1 MSAGM
6 FFVVN
11 LSISGLLVWWGITR
25 LKRVSNS
32 ICDGQVAMGLLAA
45 GFIVWSL
52 ALLPFFMAK
61 SWMLEE
67 NGPLTR
73 LINPTLSNLCI
84 IVIAEFIF
92 TVVMIISL
100 SYKTYK
106 RFNNNTC
113 TIFDICYNDKVLKDQ
128 YLSFNDFKALYPIW
142 KETVDCIK
150 VTESECYY
158 KICKKINNWHSCYHE
173 WQKIYFKTY
182 LDYLK
187 YRNFVRD
194 LKNIEAHE
202 MALKDAEKRNKADIE
217 FLTLQ
222 QKLIN
227 KYNEKLAE
235 ELKSKSLSK

>member
-11 LSISGLLVWWGITR
+11 LSISGLLVWWGMTR
-25 LKRVSNS
+25 LKRVSNLVY
-32 ICDGQVAMGLLAA
+32 DGQVAIGLLIT
-45 GFIVWSL
+45 GFVLWSL
-52 ALLPFFMAK
+52 IFLPFSMTE

-67 NGPLTR
+67 NGPITR

-84 IVIAEFIF
+84 IIIAEFIF

-106 RFNNNTC
+106 KFNNNAC
-113 TIFDICYNDKVLKDQ
+113 TIYDLGYNDKVLKNQ
-128 YLSFNDFKALYPIW
+128 YLSFDDFKALYPIW
-142 KETVDCIK
+142 KETVDRIK

-158 KICKKINNWHSCYHE
+158 KICKEITWRSCYNE
-173 WQKIYFKTY
+173 LQKIYFKTY

-194 LKNIEAHE
+194 LENVEARE
-202 MALKDAEKRNKADIE
+202 MARKDTEKRNKADIE
-217 FLTLQ
+217 FLILQ